1 MAAVARS
8 PAGSPVCHSVTGHD
22 RGPALTED
30 DKSLVGQNRQGVLQG
45 RHRDVL
51 QGAHLPDRGQ
61 RLAGGE
67 HPRPDRV
74 PDCLHHLLPGRLTTT
89 RVNSEERHVPVLD
102 EPLAGARRIA
112 AAPKLRIKQIE

>member
-1 MAAVARS
+1 MVAAARS
-8 PAGSPVCHSVTGHD
+8 PAGSPVGHCVTGYD

-61 RLAGGE
+61 RLARGE

-74 PDCLHHLLPGRLTTT
+74 PDRLHHLLPGRSTTS
-89 RVNSEERHVPVLD
+89 RVNSEERYVPVLD
-102 EPLAGARRIA
+102 EPFPGAPGIA
-112 AAPKLRIKQIE
+112 APPQLRV